1 MVLHVAPLE
10 QTEAARGSWAVETDA
25 LGAIVTTRGR
35 RCAYIRLRIVLPLAV
50 LGLVA
55 LLVAVAAVHR
65 TQVQLHD
72 RHLTDRATL
81 LAHSI
86 SFGAQTAIVL
96 KSFQAW
102 VGRLADEPGV
112 QMLVVTA
119 GDPPRVIAGSTPEW
133 LGLPVGQLPP
143 EVRDCLAHTGS
154 AGANGA
160 VRRYECG
167 ATLTWSV
174 PVDVLPVL
182 AGGSQG
188 TAGTL
193 LVRLDDTATGLPPI
207 TPLPPMVIAV
217 LATVAVA
224 TVAVDSLLKRVVL
237 EPAQAIEHHVTRLK
251 QVEDE
256 LTRAARLDKL
266 TGLPNRSL
274 FLDRLQHAITRAHR
288 APDHTYAVMFL
299 DFDRFKIIN
308 DSLGHNVGDALLVA
322 IAQRLRDNVRAVD
335 SVSAHTEG
343 HTHARLGGDEFV
355 VLLDDIQTVEEATA
369 VAERLLETLA
379 KPYMLGKH
387 EVYSTASIGIVV
399 GDLSYELAEDVIRDA
414 DTAMYES
421 KRLGRCRYTV
431 FDASMRERVQRRH
444 RLENE
449 LRRAIGTPQLSLTYQ
464 PVVSVSN
471 GEFVAVEALMRWRHP
486 ADGLVDAS
494 EFIALA
500 EESDL
505 IVMLGEWALR
515 EACRQFMQWQEELG
529 TMAPH
534 KVSINVS
541 RRQFN
546 QHDLPELVDRVLRAT
561 GIPPACVQLELT
573 EDTFVSDIRAA
584 VEAMRAI
591 KQLGVELAI
600 AGFGTGTSSFASLH
614 EFPVDVLKIHRSML
628 NGIDASKDVASLIHG
643 LAVMV
648 KNMGIDMVAEGV
660 ETPAQLI
667 ALQELG
673 CEYAQGFLFARPLT
687 PDEVRTFASR
697 SVGMTCSTRGAA
709 AYAHQWNERLTVFH
723 DMGPISGA
731 Q

>member
-1 MVLHVAPLE
+1 M
-10 QTEAARGSWAVETDA
+10 
-25 LGAIVTTRGR
+25 
-35 RCAYIRLRIVLPLAV
+35 RLRIVLPLAV
-50 LGLVA
+50 LA
-55 LLVAVAAVHR
+55 LAVSLVAVVAVHR
-65 TQVQLHD
+65 TQVRLHD
-72 RHLTDRATL
+72 RHLADRAAL
-81 LAHSI
+81 LARSI
-86 SFGAQTAIVL
+86 ALGAQAGAAL
-96 KSFQAW
+96 ESFQAW
-102 VGRLADEPGV
+102 VGTLAHEPGV
-112 QMLVVTA
+112 QTLVVTA
-119 GDPPRVIAGSTPEW
+119 GDPARVIAGSTPEW
-133 LGLPVGQLPP
+133 LGLPAGQLPP
-143 EVRDCLAHTGS
+143 AVRGWLARTGS
-154 AGANGA
+154 AGAGGA
-160 VRRYECG
+160 VRRHECG
-167 ATLTWSV
+167 AALTWSV
-174 PVDVLPVL
+174 PVDVPPAW
-182 AGGSQG
+182 AGGRQG
-188 TAGTL
+188 SAGTL
-193 LVRLDDTATGLPPI
+193 LVRLDDTATGPPPI
-207 TPLPPMVIAV
+207 TPLLPLVIAV
-217 LATVAVA
+217 LATVALA
-224 TVAVDSLLKRVVL
+224 ALAVDGLVRRVVL
-237 EPAQAIEHHVTRLK
+237 EPMQAITQHVARLK

-266 TGLPNRSL
+266 TGLPNRGL
-274 FLDRLQHAITRAHR
+274 FLDRLQHAITRVHR

-308 DSLGHNVGDALLVA
+308 DSLGHSVGDALLVG

-335 SVSAHTEG
+335 SVCAHTQG

-355 VLLDDIQTVEEATA
+355 VLLDDIQTPAEAAA
-369 VAERLLETLA
+369 VAERLLEALA
-379 KPYMLGKH
+379 RPYTLGKH
-387 EVYSTASIGIVV
+387 EVYSTASIGIVI
-399 GDLSYELAEDVIRDA
+399 GDLSYERAEDVIRDA

-431 FDASMRERVQRRH
+431 FDASMRERVQRRQ
-444 RLENE
+444 RLESE

-464 PVVSVSN
+464 PVVSVSS

-486 ADGLVDAS
+486 ADGFVDAS
-494 EFIALA
+494 EFIAVA

-505 IVMLGEWALR
+505 IVTLGEWALR
-515 EACRQFMQWQEELG
+515 EACRQFVHWQEELG
-529 TMAPH
+529 STAPH

-546 QHDLPELVDRVLRAT
+546 RPDLPELVDRVLRET
-561 GIPPACVQLELT
+561 GIPPAHVQLELT
-573 EDTFVSDIRAA
+573 EDAFVSDIHAA

-600 AGFGTGTSSFASLH
+600 DDFGTGTSSFASLH

-628 NGIDASKDVASLIHG
+628 NGIEDSKDVASLIHG

-687 PDEVRTFASR
+687 PAEVRAFASR
-697 SVGMTCSTRGAA
+697 SLSMTCSTRGAA

-723 DMGPISGA
+723 AMGPAPGP